1 MPHCIQTHFN
11 WLLAAAMAFSSAAL
25 LGCSGTA
32 VGNPPSA
39 DVKLA
44 VVGTADD
51 SFVSSGASEINIGS
65 GITLE
70 EVWVSLREIKLQTWG
85 MCDEDDDGEHDVAGP
100 FAAEL
105 VGGTTHP
112 EIPSWTQPAGERYCE
127 LRAKLRSAH
136 VAIPGASPDLEES
149 AVVMRGT
156 RGDGAAFVARV
167 SLATQVR
174 ISAKKAPMF
183 ALEGELSSLLLAF
196 NFGSWLD
203 AALLDAAVP
212 EGGVIVIDAMSNKEI
227 EKSLRQR
234 VPATGRLFR
243 DQNDD
248 AKLNGGDD
256 EI

>member
-1 MPHCIQTHFN
+1 MPYCIRSRFYSN
-11 WLLAAAMAFSSAAL
+11 LLAITALSSGAL
-25 LGCSGTA
+25 LGCSGTS

-51 SFVSSGASEINIGS
+51 FLVSSGADEVDVGS
-65 GITLE
+65 GITLQE
-70 EVWVSLREIKLQTWG
+70 AWVSLREIKLQTSG
-85 MCDEDDDGEHDVAGP
+85 TCDEADDGEYDVAGP

-105 VGGTTHP
+105 VGGTISP
-112 EIPSWTQPAGERYCE
+112 EIPGWTRPAGERYCE
-127 LRAKLRSAH
+127 LRAKLRAADI
-136 VAIPGASPDLEES
+136 AIPGASPDLEGS
-149 AVVMRGT
+149 AVVIRGT
-156 RGDGAAFVARV
+156 RDDGAAFVARV

-174 ISAKKAPMF
+174 ISAKKAPTF

-203 AALLDAAVP
+203 AALLDAAIP
-212 EGGVIVIDAMSNKEI
+212 EDGVIVIDALSNKEI

-234 VPATGRLFR
+234 VPATVRLFS
-243 DQNDD
+243 DKNDD